1 MKKLLLLMLSAFF
14 AFSCATD
21 NNGGGNG
28 DNGKDPQNPDKPKP
42 SEMKYVSK
50 ITRTD
55 IYTENSVEKE
65 DVAQLGFEY
74 DAQNRVIKI
83 SPFDVDESDPI
94 TIQYETGKVKAVM
107 SGSWEEE
114 ERMEDGVLIPGKKVS
129 WTETATA
136 TLNAD
141 GYVQSCEMIS
151 TATGDK
157 DEKSTWSNT
166 YNEGYLQM
174 VTTVEEGEDPYVD
187 NCLWAAGNM
196 VAINDNKGETRST
209 ATYDTKNL
217 NNPKCNL
224 DLNWIVYSDEYFTLL
239 DETVFDILGYYGKR
253 SANMVASSKN
263 EYDDY
268 THEYTYDAAGFVT
281 KIVTKNGK
289 TNKIK
294 ETMVVEYK

>member
-55 IYTENSVEKE
+55 TYTENSVEKE
-65 DVAQLGFEY
+65 EVSQMILEY

-141 GYVQSCEMIS
+141 GYVQSGEMIS

-187 NCLWAAGNM
+187 NCLWTAGNM
-196 VAINDNKGETRST
+196 VAINDNKGQTRST

-224 DLNWIVYSDEYFTLL
+224 DLNWIVYSDEHFTLL

-263 EYDDY
+263 NYDDY
-268 THEYTYDAAGFVT
+268 TYEYTYDAAGFVT
-281 KIVTKNGK
+281 KVVTKNGK

-294 ETMVVEYK
+294 ETMVIEYK

>member
-21 NNGGGNG
+21 NNGG

-42 SEMKYVSK
+42 LEMKYVSK
-50 ITRTD
+50 ITQTV
-55 IYTENSVEKE
+55 IYTSPVEE
-65 DVAQLGFEY
+65 EEITQMGFEY
-74 DAQNRVIKI
+74 DAQNRVVKMNAVLTEDQQVN
-83 SPFDVDESDPI
+83 SVA
-94 TIQYETGKVKAVM
+94 IQYETGKVKAIV
-107 SGSWEEE
+107 SGSWTEGSQ
-114 ERMEDGVLIPGKKVS
+114 MVDGVLVPGEKKS
-129 WTETATA
+129 FKNTATG

-141 GYVQSCEMIS
+141 GYIEAGEYIYTV
-151 TATGDK
+151 TGDK
-157 DEKSTWSNT
+157 DRKTVWSNT
-166 YNEGYLQM
+166 YNEGYLQRI
-174 VTTVEEGEDPYVD
+174 TTVEDEEEPYVD

-196 VAINDNKGETRST
+196 ISITDNKGETRST

-224 DLNWIVYSDEYFTLL
+224 DLNWIVYYDEFFATL
-239 DETVFDILGYYGKR
+239 DDSVFDVLGYYGKR

-268 THEYTYDAAGFVT
+268 TYEYTYDAAGFVT
-281 KIVTKNGK
+281 KVVSKNGK